1 MKVFEH
7 RDIVWSDYFKYRVQ
21 LRGYDIV
28 KIERILRYSEERYY
42 DTETFR
48 QVVIGR
54 HDKRLVIIPY
64 ETVNNTVIPVTIH
77 AITRQQIKFRIKIG
91 RLNCEKT

>member
-28 KIERILRYSEERYY
+28 KIERILKYSEERYY
-42 DTETFR
+42 DIETFR
-48 QVVIGR
+48 QVVVGR
-54 HDKRLVIIPY
+54 HDKRLVIIP
-64 ETVNNTVIPVTIH
+64 
-77 AITRQQIKFRIKIG
+77 
-91 RLNCEKT
+91 